1 MVTPILFIIKNYLV
15 MRWTEEMDKII
26 AKSIF
31 NHQKNRKLAFVQA
44 QEEIISRFNIPISRK
59 AISSRYYRC
68 KTVIDG
74 YVIDCALTKA
84 FSKETPKEKEEK
96 LPWYI
101 NILRIFHINRKL

>member
-1 MVTPILFIIKNYLV
+1 

-26 AKSIF
+26 AKNIF
-31 NHQKNRKLAFVQA
+31 NYPKNRKLAFMQA
-44 QEEIISRFNIPISRK
+44 QEEIINQFNIPISRK

-84 FSKETPKEKEEK
+84 FDKETPKEKEEK
-96 LPWYI
+96 LPWYR

>member
-1 MVTPILFIIKNYLV
+1 

-31 NHQKNRKLAFVQA
+31 NHPKNRKLAFVQA
-44 QEEIISRFNIPISRK
+44 QEEIINQFNIPISRK
-59 AISSRYYRC
+59 AISSRYYRN
-68 KTVIDG
+68 KTLIDG

-84 FSKETPKEKEEK
+84 FDKETPKKKEEK

>member
-1 MVTPILFIIKNYLV
+1 

-44 QEEIISRFNIPISRK
+44 QEEIINQFNIPISRK
-59 AISSRYYRC
+59 AISSRYYRN
-68 KTVIDG
+68 KTLIDG

-84 FSKETPKEKEEK
+84 FDKETPKEKEEK

-101 NILRIFHINRKL
+101 KILRIFHIRKL

>member
-1 MVTPILFIIKNYLV
+1 

-26 AKSIF
+26 ARSIF
-31 NHQKNRKLAFVQA
+31 NHPKNRKLAFVQA
-44 QEEIISRFNIPISRK
+44 QEEIINQFNIPISRK
-59 AISSRYYRC
+59 AISSRYYRN
-68 KTVIDG
+68 KTLIDG

-84 FSKETPKEKEEK
+84 FDKETPKKKEEK

>member
-31 NHQKNRKLAFVQA
+31 NHQKNRKLAFIQA

-84 FSKETPKEKEEK
+84 FNPETSKKEEK

>member
-1 MVTPILFIIKNYLV
+1 

-44 QEEIISRFNIPISRK
+44 QEEIINQFNIPISRK

-74 YVIDCALTKA
+74 YVIDCAIAKA
-84 FSKETPKEKEEK
+84 FDKEIPKEKEEK
-96 LPWYI
+96 LPWYRK
-101 NILRIFHINRKL
+101 ILRIFHIRKL